1 MEIKILWSDSAL
13 VQLEEIFDFHKTQ
26 ASYKIARN
34 LVKSIVQKVLI
45 LETNPFLGVKELL
58 LSDRFFEYRYLIYK
72 NYKIIY
78 RNAENL
84 VRINMVF
91 DCRQNPSRLEGL
103 SE

>member
-1 MEIKILWSDSAL
+1 MEIKIIWSDSAL

-26 ASYKIARN
+26 ASYKIAQN

-45 LETNPFLGVKELL
+45 LETNPLLGVKEPL
-58 LSDRFFEYRYLIYK
+58 LSGKSFEYRYLIHK

-78 RNAENL
+78 RYVENL

-91 DCRQNPSRLEGL
+91 DCRQNPIRMDEMKD
-103 SE
+103 

>member
-13 VQLEEIFDFHKTQ
+13 GQLEEIYDFHKIQ

-45 LETNPFLGVKELL
+45 LETNPLLGVKEPLL
-58 LSDRFFEYRYLIYK
+58 LDRSFEYRYLIYK

-78 RNAENL
+78 RYAENL
-84 VRINMVF
+84 VKINLVF
-91 DCRQNPSRLEGL
+91 DCRQNPIKMDGMKD
-103 SE
+103 